1 MLYNKKKK
9 QSSKYSWQSL
19 VSVSSSAICISP
31 PRRAHSKWMFWQ
43 RSQTHMPLSHKQLT
57 VTPLL
62 LMRATAAV
70 LQHLFL
76 YAILLYVPYVLSCL
90 PQPDGELLTPGE
102 TRKGE
107 MGNCRLPHEEE
118 VALAR
123 KTMGRAASSDW
134 AGVAGAGTQIGPQLE
149 EGRLA
154 APTAQD

>member
-1 MLYNKKKK
+1 
-9 QSSKYSWQSL
+9 
-19 VSVSSSAICISP
+19 
-31 PRRAHSKWMFWQ
+31 
-43 RSQTHMPLSHKQLT
+43 MPLSHKQLT

-90 PQPDGELLTPGE
+90 SQPDGELLTPGE

-118 VALAR
+118 VALA
-123 KTMGRAASSDW
+123 KENYG
-134 AGVAGAGTQIGPQLE
+134 
-149 EGRLA
+149 EGS
-154 APTAQD
+154 